1 VSRIEPVRAP
11 GPSAALSPARAVDR
25 KAAVES
31 WFARQSWTI
40 FPFQRETWRL
50 MAEGRSGLL
59 HATTGSGKT
68 LAVAFGAWL
77 AAGEIADAEDELRVL
92 WITPMR
98 ALAADTERSL
108 REAFAGVAASDASG
122 SPGWRIGA
130 RTGDTSSSERAAL
143 TKKPPRV
150 LVTTPE
156 SLTLMLTQER
166 ARETFASLSF
176 VVVDE
181 WHELLG
187 NKRGVQTELALARLR
202 HFRPG
207 LATWGLSATLGNLEE
222 ARRVLLGPRAAARGA
237 LVEGRLDKPLI
248 IDTLLPKAP
257 ERFPWA
263 GHLGAKMVE
272 PVVAEIEAA
281 STTLVFTNTRS
292 QAELWYQHIL
302 RLRPEWA
309 GIVAIHHGSLSRE
322 TRDWIEQGLKAG
334 SLKAVVCTSSLDLG
348 VDFLPVERV
357 IQIGSPKGVARLL
370 QRAGRSGHAPGRV
383 SRITL
388 VPTHT
393 LELVEAAAVRDAI
406 SKKKIESR
414 RSPSASLDVLAQHCV
429 TVALGGGFRP
439 EELLAEVRETG
450 SYEHL
455 SDENWA
461 WVLDFIRRGGPS
473 LTAYP
478 GFRRA
483 VPDAKGVWRVP
494 DRQVALQHKLNIGAI
509 VSDASV
515 MVQYGPAPRG
525 AKLGTV
531 EESFVARMKAG
542 DKFWF
547 AGRSLEF
554 VRLRD
559 QTAFVRAA
567 SGGGATPRWQGGRM
581 PLSTRLADAMLDAFV
596 RAGHDEYTE
605 PELAAAR
612 PLIEVQRRWS
622 ELPTPETLLA
632 ETLKSREGW
641 HLFLYPFA
649 GRDIHLGLTSLIAW
663 RAAREREGVFSLSVN
678 DYGFEILSANAR
690 DWGTMLPSLIAPAE
704 DIGALTEEIVASLN
718 AGELARRRFR
728 DIAHIAGLVS
738 RGFPGARRKTSVMQ
752 ASSGLFYDVFRKYD
766 PANGLLKQAE
776 REVLEDELDV
786 RRVQATLEKMS
797 ALKLEVRA
805 LKRPTPFGFPL
816 MVERFRER
824 LSNESLSARIDRM
837 VAQLEKAA
845 DA

>member
-1 VSRIEPVRAP
+1 
-11 GPSAALSPARAVDR
+11 
-25 KAAVES
+25 
-31 WFARQSWTI
+31 
-40 FPFQRETWRL
+40 

-77 AAGEIADAEDELRVL
+77 AASETADVDDAIRVL

-108 REAFAGVAASDASG
+108 REAFAGVGQDALG
-122 SPGWRIGA
+122 SPAWRIGA

-143 TKKPPRV
+143 VKKPPRL

-166 ARETFASLSF
+166 ARETFGSLAF
-176 VVVDE
+176 VIVDE

-187 NKRGVQTELALARLR
+187 NKRGVQTQLALARLR
-202 HFRPG
+202 HFRSN

-222 ARRVLLGPRAAARGA
+222 ARRVLLGPRDAARGA

-281 STTLVFTNTRS
+281 STTLLFTNTRS

-322 TRDWIEQGLKAG
+322 TRDWVEQGLKAG

-370 QRAGRSGHAPGRV
+370 QRAGRSGHSPGRV

-406 SKKKIESR
+406 SKKKMESR
-414 RSPSASLDVLAQHCV
+414 RSLNAPLDVLAQHCV

-439 EELLAEVRETG
+439 DDLFAEVRETG
-450 SYEHL
+450 AYEHL
-455 SDENWA
+455 SDENWT
-461 WVLDFIRRGGPS
+461 WVLDFIHRGGPS

-478 GFRRA
+478 GFRRV

-494 DRQVALQHKLNIGAI
+494 DRRVALQHKLNIGAI

-542 DKFWF
+542 DRFWF
-547 AGRSLEF
+547 AGRPLEF

-581 PLSTRLADAMLDAFV
+581 PLSTTLADAMLDAFV

-622 ELPTPETLLA
+622 ELPTPSTLLA

-663 RAAREREGVFSLSVN
+663 RAAREREGVFSLSIN

-690 DWGTMLPSLIAPAE
+690 DWAELLPSLIAPAE
-704 DIGALTEEIVASLN
+704 SIEALTEEIIASLN

-738 RGFPGARRKTSVMQ
+738 RGFPGARRKVSVMQ

-786 RRVQATLEKMS
+786 RRVQATLQKIS
-797 ALKLEVRA
+797 ALKLAARA

-824 LSNESLSARIDRM
+824 LSNETLSARIDRM
-837 VAQLEKAA
+837 VARLEKAA
-845 DA
+845 DS